1 MLDGGE
7 FWGLGQV
14 LEQELEWIH
23 SSFADESIGSTHRNS
38 LSYQD
43 VKVEW
48 CSNGGTIQGMLLNYP
63 F

>member
-23 SSFADESIGSTHRNS
+23 SSFSDESIGSTHRNS
-38 LSYQD
+38 
-43 VKVEW
+43 
-48 CSNGGTIQGMLLNYP
+48 
-63 F
+63 